1 MSPFLRVFLK
11 SLAFM
16 LVAGAVGP
24 AFLIIYFLMGDEGP
38 SWMLWNGIGWTA
50 VDVIAAYVFARFTVG
65 SAARTSVL
73 QASGV
78 PGLGHIVGMHETGM
92 LINDRRVVKF
102 TLRVTGPRV
111 SEFTTEVSAALPVI
125 ASGAI
130 AKGVLGV
137 FVGDDGASASI
148 DWDATGLYTG
158 TMPAKF
164 ESSADG
170 RTYDLTGNA
179 EALVQIVDVLRRN
192 GIALNSMIDVRSN
205 PAVRDEVMAIVHR
218 YGDAPTVV
226 PSPSTPQ
233 ADTRTL
239 TQRLT
244 ELDSLFSGGRITR
257 EEYERLRAKA
267 IDAV

>member
-1 MSPFLRVFLK
+1 MSPFLKVFLK

-24 AFLIIYFLMGDEGP
+24 AFLIIYFLMGDDGP

-50 VDVIAAYVFARFTVG
+50 VDVIAAYVFARFTVS

-137 FVGDDGASASI
+137 FVGDDGRSASI
-148 DWDATGLYTG
+148 DWDATGLYAG

-179 EALVQIVDVLRRN
+179 EALVQIIDVMRRN
-192 GIALNSMIDVRSN
+192 GIALNSMVDVRSN
-205 PAVRDEVMAIVHR
+205 SAVRDEVMAIVHR
-218 YGDAPTVV
+218 YADVQAASPS
-226 PSPSTPQ
+226 PSPSTPP
-233 ADTRTL
+233 ADTRAL

-244 ELDSLFSGGRITR
+244 ELD
-257 EEYERLRAKA
+257 
-267 IDAV
+267 